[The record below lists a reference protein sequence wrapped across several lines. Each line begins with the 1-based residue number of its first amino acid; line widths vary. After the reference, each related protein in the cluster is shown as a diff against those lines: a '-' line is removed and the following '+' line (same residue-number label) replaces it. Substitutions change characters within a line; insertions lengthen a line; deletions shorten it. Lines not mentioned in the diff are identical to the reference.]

1 MNRPIFDLIGNLDTL
16 VAVTIG
22 AVLATLGALF
32 AELIEDRMDR
42 RRRERDAARFFGEIL
57 STMGGTIDMAV
68 ASQKIGDP
76 WGHVTQ
82 RMFRMAQREA
92 QVYERNRERLFD
104 IDDMGLRARIH
115 KHFLTEMFP
124 IEAIIENCA
133 EIDAIRRTLED
144 EPDLTA
150 EKRAQIQE
158 RARVL
163 ADTRARALE
172 LLAAERNG
180 TQTICADLERVAKV
194 EFGSIFAQAQATQWP
209 PAPGSRAAP

>member
-42 RRRERDAARFFGEIL
+42 KRRERDAARFFGEVL

-76 WGHVTQ
+76 WGLVTQ

-115 KHFLTEMFP
+115 RHFLTEMFP
-124 IEAIIENCA
+124 LEAIIDNCA
-133 EIDAIRRTLED
+133 EIDAIRRALEED
-144 EPDLTA
+144 ADLGA
-150 EKRAQIQE
+150 EKRAQLADH
-158 RARVL
+158 ARIL
-163 ADTRARALE
+163 ADTRQRALE
-172 LLAAERNG
+172 LLSAERTG
-180 TQTICADLERVAKV
+180 TQKICADLERLAKV
-194 EFGSIFAQAQATQWP
+194 QFGSIFAQSQAAQWP
-209 PAPGSRAAP
+209 PTPRGADAP

>member
-16 VAVTIG
+16 IAVTIG

-42 RRRERDAARFFGEIL
+42 KRRERDAARFFGEIL

-76 WGHVTQ
+76 WGLVTQ

-104 IDDMGLRARIH
+104 IDDMALRARIH

-124 IEAIIENCA
+124 MEAIIDNCA
-133 EIDAIRRTLED
+133 EIDAIARTLED
-144 EPDLTA
+144 EADLTA
-150 EKRAQIQE
+150 DKRTQLKE
-158 RARVL
+158 RGRVL
-163 ADTRARALE
+163 ALTRERALD
-172 LLAAERNG
+172 LLAAERVG
-180 TQTICADLERVAKV
+180 TREICVDLERVAKV
-194 EFGSIFAQAQATQWP
+194 QFGSIFTQSQAVQWP
-209 PAPGSRAAP
+209 PAPRPSGD

>member
-42 RRRERDAARFFGEIL
+42 KRRERDAARFFGEIL

-76 WGHVTQ
+76 WGLVTQ

-124 IEAIIENCA
+124 MEAIIDNCG
-133 EIDAIRRTLED
+133 EIDAIRRALD
-144 EPDLTA
+144 EAPDLTA
-150 EKRAQIQE
+150 DKRAQLLE
-158 RARVL
+158 RERIL
-163 ADTRARALE
+163 AVTRERALE
-172 LLAAERNG
+172 LLAAERAG
-180 TQTICADLERVAKV
+180 TRKICADLERVAKV
-194 EFGSIFAQAQATQWP
+194 EFGSIFAQSQAAQWP
-209 PAPGSRAAP
+209 PAPNVS

>member
-16 VAVTIG
+16 LAVTIG

-42 RRRERDAARFFGEIL
+42 KRRERDAARFFGEIL
-57 STMGGTIDMAV
+57 STMGGMIDMAV

-76 WGHVTQ
+76 WGLVTQ

-124 IEAIIENCA
+124 MEAIIDNCG
-133 EIDAIRRTLED
+133 EIDAIKRALED
-144 EPDLTA
+144 DPNIAAD
-150 EKRAQIQE
+150 KRAQLQE
-158 RARVL
+158 RERIL
-163 ADTRARALE
+163 ADTRQRALE
-172 LLAAERNG
+172 LLAAERTG
-180 TQTICADLERVAKV
+180 THRICADLERLAKV
-194 EFGSIFAQAQATQWP
+194 EFGSIFAQSQAAQWP
-209 PAPGSRAAP
+209 PAPTPGDPA